1 MLKQEKPKH
10 VDDLTSMLENY
21 SVIGMLNMHKM
32 PARALQ
38 QMRESMR
45 GQAVIKMSRRSML
58 KKAMQKSSKKNIKM
72 LEDKMTKVPALLLTN
87 ENPFRLFKLLKENRT
102 PAAAKTGDVAI
113 KDITIQKGATPLPP
127 GPSISTLQKVGL
139 KTSVQAGKINVM
151 ADKVVCKAGEK
162 VTTEVADV
170 LSLLKMEPMEIGMDL
185 SYVLEDGTVYGKD
198 VLDVSVED
206 YINDLTRCVIEGVNL
221 SVNTGY
227 PTRLTA
233 PIMLQKAFMEAKT
246 LATDRDIIEK
256 DFIKDIIAKA
266 ERSAKALEGK
276 VGS

>member
-102 PAAAKTGDVAI
+102 PAAAKTGDVE
-113 KDITIQKGATPLPP
+113 QL
-127 GPSISTLQKVGL
+127 
-139 KTSVQAGKINVM
+139 
-151 ADKVVCKAGEK
+151 EK
-162 VTTEVADV
+162 PERV
-170 LSLLKMEPMEIGMDL
+170 
-185 SYVLEDGTVYGKD
+185 
-198 VLDVSVED
+198 
-206 YINDLTRCVIEGVNL
+206 
-221 SVNTGY
+221 
-227 PTRLTA
+227 
-233 PIMLQKAFMEAKT
+233 
-246 LATDRDIIEK
+246 
-256 DFIKDIIAKA
+256 FIC
-266 ERSAKALEGK
+266 E
-276 VGS
+276 